1 MKYASLRE
9 KISAET
15 QERRERYA
23 KFAELWE
30 EACKQGDGAASNHI
44 PQTMIVSSDTTQWV
58 VPEGACGFAEIRLPK
73 GNTSF
78 AHWAKKNA
86 GFSKHCYGGL
96 YYWVSGYGQSMERK
110 EAFARKACEVL
121 QAGGIDCFATSR
133 MD

>member
-1 MKYASLRE
+1 MKYNSLRE
-9 KISAET
+9 KISAEK
-15 QERRERYA
+15 QERIERYE

-30 EACKQGDGAASNHI
+30 DACKQGDECASNHT
-44 PQTMIVSSDTTQWV
+44 PQTMIVSSYTTQWV
-58 VPEGACGFAEIRLPK
+58 EPEGVCGFAEIRLPK

-86 GFSKHCYGGL
+86 GFSKHYYGGL

-121 QAGGIDCFATSR
+121 KEGGIDCYATSR